1 MLRIVCL
8 EFVIVITCHRLLIL
22 SHVLYCTVGKSMDN
36 YVMHLAQ
43 DGILTGYRP
52 VVFNQR
58 GNGGLYLKVSTRQPD
73 HPAAD

>member
-1 MLRIVCL
+1 MLRLTCS
-8 EFVIVITCHRLLIL
+8 ITCQGLLIV
-22 SHVLYCTVGKSMDN
+22 SHDLMPPTCTVGKSKDN

-58 GNGGLYLKVSTRQPD
+58 GNGGLFLKVSLTVTVQ
-73 HPAAD
+73 AI